1 LNNYNEIH
9 WKGLYI
15 RQLIKRGIE
24 KDFAWETY
32 EAGRDFH
39 DFLSC
44 PEDSADDELSYWDD

>member
-1 LNNYNEIH
+1 MNNYNEIH